1 MEACLAPSNWM
12 LNNKLYMITSD
23 TENLDYIC
31 RFLNSKIF
39 SKVIMSSVNFGG
51 GKGVDFLGNVPLPKI
66 TQPQDDNIDVIS
78 MLYKSYKLTEEEIKF
93 IESQ

>member
-1 MEACLAPSNWM
+1 MEACFAPANWM

-51 GKGVDFLGNVPLPKI
+51 GKGVDFLGSVPLPRI
-66 TQPQDDNIDVIS
+66 VQPENGNIDVIS
-78 MLYKSYKLTEEEIKF
+78 MLYQAYKLTDEEIKF
-93 IESQ
+93 IESR

>member
-1 MEACLAPSNWM
+1 
-12 LNNKLYMITSD
+12 MITSD

-78 MLYKSYKLTEEEIKF
+78 MLYKAYKLTEEEIKF

>member
-1 MEACLAPSNWM
+1 
-12 LNNKLYMITSD
+12 
-23 TENLDYIC
+23 
-31 RFLNSKIF
+31 
-39 SKVIMSSVNFGG
+39 MSSVNFGG